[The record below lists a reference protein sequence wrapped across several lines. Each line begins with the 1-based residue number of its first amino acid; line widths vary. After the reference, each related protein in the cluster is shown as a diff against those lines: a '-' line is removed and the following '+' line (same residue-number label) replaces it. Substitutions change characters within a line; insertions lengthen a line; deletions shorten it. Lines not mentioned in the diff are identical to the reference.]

1 LNAQYSTVKNETDYL
16 EKNLVAAAKND
27 TLEAQGQAALDA
39 MEEAKQNYDENEGKI
54 LTLRDSLEFTK
65 NEVIKEK
72 IKQRISDL

>member
-1 LNAQYSTVKNETDYL
+1 
-16 EKNLVAAAKND
+16 
-27 TLEAQGQAALDA
+27 